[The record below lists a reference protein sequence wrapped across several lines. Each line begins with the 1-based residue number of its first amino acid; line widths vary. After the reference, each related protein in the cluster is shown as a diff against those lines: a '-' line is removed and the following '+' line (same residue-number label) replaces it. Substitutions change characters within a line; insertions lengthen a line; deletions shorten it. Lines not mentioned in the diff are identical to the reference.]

1 MRVTQAPLC
10 QGSIPG
16 MYCGSWGFRT
26 RFRIREMMRFMQGH
40 LLFQKGGIFA
50 PQCSFLR
57 GFFVSSNVAKKYNV
71 PLDPNEMPRSGGIAT
86 MMRLPQHQTSE
97 GLDACFVGIP
107 LDTGTS
113 NRSGT
118 RQENFFFANTV
129 LFLFSRSE
137 LLNDRVGGAH
147 AKRRVSR
154 RCRAERSVRN

>member
-10 QGSIPG
+10 QGSIPDVVRPG
-16 MYCGSWGFRT
+16 CCG
-26 RFRIREMMRFMQGH
+26 FRIREMMRFMQGH

-118 RQENFFFANTV
+118 RQENFFFATTI
-129 LFLFSRSE
+129 LLLFSRSE
-137 LLNDRVGGAH
+137 LLNESEARTRSAE
-147 AKRRVSR
+147 
-154 RCRAERSVRN
+154 RAERSVRN